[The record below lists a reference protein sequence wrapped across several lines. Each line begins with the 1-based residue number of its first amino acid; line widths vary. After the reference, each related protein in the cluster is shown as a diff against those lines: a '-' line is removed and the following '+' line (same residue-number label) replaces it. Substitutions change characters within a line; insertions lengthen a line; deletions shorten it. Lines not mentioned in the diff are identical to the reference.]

1 MAEHIHW
8 LLDVFEPKLDAL
20 KELSANCKIILF
32 CGFSSTH
39 GQGGFTLDPSVLA
52 QLARLSV
59 PFSLD
64 LYPPDS
70 YWGSDVD
77 DGSSRREAAAQSG
90 TVYLA
95 GAGPGDPGLLTLRT
109 LRLLESA
116 DVILPD
122 DLVSDEILALATS
135 AARQHPPQI
144 IYVGKRCGQP
154 RITQAGIHDLM
165 LEHASPRDGRPGKSV
180 LRLKSGDP
188 LIFGRAAE
196 EIAFLTEHNLPFEIV
211 PGITAAFAVAAE
223 LKTPLTD
230 RSSASKLIFATAH
243 HAKDKIELTPKWQG
257 AFPPDATLVVYMPGR
272 RFRQLADELIASG
285 ITPATPCVA
294 VSKAS
299 TSEEH
304 VLRATLA
311 TLIDDAVGHAPVI
324 LLIGEAIRPA
334 V

>member
-1 MAEHIHW
+1 
-8 LLDVFEPKLDAL
+8 V
-20 KELSANCKIILF
+20 SAN
-32 CGFSSTH
+32 
-39 GQGGFTLDPSVLA
+39 DPAKPGV
-52 QLARLSV
+52 
-59 PFSLD
+59 
-64 LYPPDS
+64 
-70 YWGSDVD
+70 
-77 DGSSRREAAAQSG
+77 
-90 TVYLA
+90 VYLA
-95 GAGPGDPGLLTLRT
+95 GAGPGDPGMLTLRT
-109 LRLLESA
+109 LRLLQTA

-122 DLVSDEILALATS
+122 DLVSDEILALAGPSTFLV
-135 AARQHPPQI
+135 P
-144 IYVGKRCGQP
+144 VGKRCGQP
-154 RITQAGIHDLM
+154 RITQAGIHALM
-165 LEHASPRDGRPGKSV
+165 LEHAGAGKSV

-196 EIAFLTEHNLPFEIV
+196 EIAFLVEHFIPFEIV
-211 PGITAAFAVAAE
+211 PGITAAFAVAAA

-230 RSSASKLIFATAH
+230 RSAASKLIFATAH

-285 ITPATPCVA
+285 IAPATPCVA

-299 TSEEH
+299 TPEEH

-311 TLIDDAVGHAPVI
+311 TLIDDAVGPAPVI